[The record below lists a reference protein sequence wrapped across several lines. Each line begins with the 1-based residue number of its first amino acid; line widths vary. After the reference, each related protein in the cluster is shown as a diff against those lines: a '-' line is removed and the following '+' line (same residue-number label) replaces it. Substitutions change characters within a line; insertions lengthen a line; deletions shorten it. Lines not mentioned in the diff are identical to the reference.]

1 MEIDGNTLLIII
13 IVLFLFFS
21 TPGGDGVS
29 SQYEFNQ
36 LETFKKQLSA
46 EYESFERMNYNSG
59 FRNITGFKLS
69 LNDVIDDPQR
79 NATYPIPSK
88 DYEHWFQN
96 QDYLMLPQDVT
107 SRIKNEVWSPDM
119 DDPEENIFPPNITS
133 SLLGRIQLVSN
144 NKHPSIPMPI
154 PRFYEGPT
162 EFSDV
167 TPPMGESYP
176 EEWPV
181 NSELHNVTFD
191 TGQLTIHLTHVDKV
205 ASKLGSERKNFFN
218 SQTDRW
224 KFLNLRISLS
234 DKGEHEKHLLHT
246 NAIYD
251 VRRGRILAMSESA
264 KFHSRFAFPHYM
276 NLQDGRESDDKEMF
290 ESLKKA
296 IEEYWKTSN
305 FVKTLTMGDLQDWYD
320 ESVLKCE
327 YMVFLQLSP
336 WNQYTRDQIKMI
348 DDELNWPL
356 GRPANLSHL
365 PPVTISKGILYSPD
379 CGVELAFQDAKGE
392 RYELKIRSIRTH
404 LLFGIGLFIGQIYL
418 LLCQMHHTNT
428 PSSVNKI
435 SVYCFS
441 MINLVDGS
449 LATIYFFAA
458 NFLPELY
465 LPLVTSAFACF
476 ILASVFETRYL
487 ISVYASQLNERNIGI
502 TTLLRGGHP
511 NNEEGG
517 TGTGTTVVPDE
528 SSISG
533 SLYARFF
540 FMLVTFTVLALSAMS
555 WPRKLRMIFEYS
567 VIIVL
572 NSYWLPQIFRNAIK
586 GTLPRRNRLR
596 DQRAN
601 EAMGVRRQNKMPLLW
616 KFVLGTTLIRT
627 LPVVYVFT
635 YSSNV
640 FRHHRNVRFVVVL
653 CLWLLFQ
660 IAMLYSQDILGSRWF
675 LPKMSIPEGY
685 SYHKAMPAQDLLEH
699 GSTAKYTIDCAI
711 CMSEVPVRV
720 EEVVE
725 THKVDEQ
732 TYMVTPCNHIFH
744 THCLENW
751 MSYKLQCPVCRSQLP
766 PL

>member
-36 LETFKKQLSA
+36 LQTFKSQLGA
-46 EYESFERMNYNSG
+46 EYESFKDMKYDSG
-59 FRNITGFKLS
+59 FQNITGFKLS
-69 LNDVIDDPQR
+69 LNDIVNEPQR

-88 DYEHWFQN
+88 DYDHWFQN
-96 QDYLMLPQDVT
+96 PDYLILPEDVI
-107 SRIKNEVWSPDM
+107 SKVKSEVWSPDM
-119 DDPEENIFPPNITS
+119 NDPHKNVFPPNITS
-133 SLLGRIQLVSN
+133 TLLGQLQLVSN
-144 NKHPSIPMPI
+144 NKHPKIPMPV

-167 TPPMGESYP
+167 NPPKGETYP
-176 EEWPV
+176 KEWPT

-191 TGQLTIHLTHVDKV
+191 TGHLTVHLTHIDKV
-205 ASKLGSERKNFFN
+205 PFKLGSDQKSFFN
-218 SQTDRW
+218 SQSDRW
-224 KFLNLRISLS
+224 KFLKLTISFS
-234 DKGEHEKHLLHT
+234 DKNEHEKHVLRT

-264 KFHSRFAFPHYM
+264 KFHSQFAFPHYM
-276 NLQDGRESDDKEMF
+276 NLQNSNDVDDEDTF
-290 ESLKKA
+290 GSLKKA
-296 IEEYWKTSN
+296 VKEYWDTSN
-305 FVKTLTMGDLQDWYD
+305 FIKTLTMGDLQNWYE

-336 WNQYTRDQIKMI
+336 WNQYTPDQIKMI

-365 PPVTISKGILYSPD
+365 PPVTIQKGILYSPD

-392 RYELKIRSIRTH
+392 RYELKIRSVRTH
-404 LLFGIGLFIGQIYL
+404 LLFGIGLFIAQIYL

-449 LATIYFFAA
+449 LATIYFFASSL
-458 NFLPELY
+458 LPELY

-487 ISVYASQLNERNIGI
+487 ISVYASQLNERNVSIF
-502 TTLLRGGHP
+502 TLLRGNHA
-511 NNEEGG
+511 NNEDAGV
-517 TGTGTTVVPDE
+517 GTTVIPDE

-533 SLYARFF
+533 SLYARLFF
-540 FMLVTFTVLALSAMS
+540 LLISFTLLSLSAMT
-555 WPRKLRMIFEYS
+555 WPRKIRMVCEYS
-567 VIIVL
+567 VIIIL
-572 NSYWLPQIFRNAIK
+572 NSYWVPQIFRNAVK
-586 GTLPRRNRLR
+586 GTIPRRNRLR
-596 DQRAN
+596 NQRMS
-601 EAMGVRRQNKMPLLW
+601 EAMGVRRQSKMPLLW
-616 KFVLGTTLIRT
+616 KFVLGTTFIRT
-627 LPVVYVFT
+627 LPVIYVFT

-640 FRHHRNVRFVVVL
+640 FRHHRNVKFVVIL
-653 CLWLLFQ
+653 SLWLLFQ
-660 IAMLYSQDILGSRWF
+660 IAVLYSQDVLGSRWF
-675 LPKMSIPEGY
+675 LPKLAIPEGY
-685 SYHKAMPAQDLLEH
+685 SYHRSMPAQDLLEH
-699 GSTAKYTIDCAI
+699 GSTTKYTIDCAI

-720 EEVVE
+720 EEAPE

-732 TYMVTPCNHIFH
+732 TYMVTPCDHIFH
-744 THCLENW
+744 TQCLENW
-751 MSYKLQCPVCRSQLP
+751 MSYKLQCPVCRSPLP